1 MKKYLSISAIVM
13 LAILPVAANA
23 RDLTSEEL
31 AMGAAAENDAG
42 AIATAGYVKSAYNVL
57 APRINDKQEKLT
69 TTQMSAVDSG
79 ITAEK
84 RQQYDNAVS
93 AIQALGGGST
103 TSVADQITASAEDA
117 TFTSEPVSQ
126 EDDTPLLSAENI
138 GDAINELAREK
149 ADAATAATKT
159 GVTAT
164 ISASTATVPV
174 KVVATWGSAT
184 ESTVNV
190 TANLTGAAYTE

>member
-1 MKKYLSISAIVM
+1 MKKYLSISAIAM
-13 LAILPVAANA
+13 LAVLPVAANA

-31 AMGAAAENDAG
+31 AMGTAAANDAT
-42 AIATAGYVKSAYNVL
+42 AVATAGYVKSAYNVL

-69 TTQMSAVDSG
+69 TAQMSAVESG

-103 TSVADQITASAEDA
+103 TSVADQIAASAEDA
-117 TFTSEPVSQ
+117 TFTSEV
-126 EDDTPLLSAENI
+126 DDTTNTPLLEATNI
-138 GDAINELAREK
+138 GDAINELAETK

-164 ISASTATVPV
+164 ISASSVTVPV
-174 KVVATWGSAT
+174 SVVATWGSAN
-184 ESTVNV
+184 ESTVNI
-190 TANLTGAAYTE
+190 TTNLSGATYTE

>member
-1 MKKYLSISAIVM
+1 MKKYLSISAIAM

-31 AMGAAAENDAG
+31 AMGAAAENDAS

-57 APRINDKQEKLT
+57 APRINDKREKLT
-69 TTQMSAVDSG
+69 TAQMSAVESG

-126 EDDTPLLSAENI
+126 EDDTPLLSAE
-138 GDAINELAREK
+138 
-149 ADAATAATKT
+149 
-159 GVTAT
+159 
-164 ISASTATVPV
+164 ISVMLSTNWHV
-174 KVVATWGSAT
+174 KKRMRRLLRPKQVS
-184 ESTVNV
+184 
-190 TANLTGAAYTE
+190 LRQ